1 MRRMTHTAAVTSV
14 AFISVHRVLLRARSA
29 RPCMLAVAVSHAC
42 VDSMP
47 MAEHCAAR
55 RPLYGGDRVVRQ
67 AGNELVCCIE
77 VRLGGMPSS
86 FVSIALPSIIAKLSH
101 GSKHPR
107 TTHVGGQFS
116 SERQN
121 CRASCCR
128 TLSELYVCVVAHSAR
143 IGRSWQIQF
152 AECSEWS
159 KDSSLIALQHCTGMR
174 CRRASGGAA
183 GGDEGD
189 TAA

>member
-1 MRRMTHTAAVTSV
+1 MGVN
-14 AFISVHRVLLRARSA
+14 
-29 RPCMLAVAVSHAC
+29 
-42 VDSMP
+42 
-47 MAEHCAAR
+47 
-55 RPLYGGDRVVRQ
+55 RVVRQ

-107 TTHVGGQFS
+107 TTHVGGQFQQRETELS
-116 SERQN
+116 SKLLPDAERAV
-121 CRASCCR
+121 R
-128 TLSELYVCVVAHSAR
+128 VC
-143 IGRSWQIQF
+143 GRSLCTDWPKLANTVSRSAQNGP
-152 AECSEWS
+152 